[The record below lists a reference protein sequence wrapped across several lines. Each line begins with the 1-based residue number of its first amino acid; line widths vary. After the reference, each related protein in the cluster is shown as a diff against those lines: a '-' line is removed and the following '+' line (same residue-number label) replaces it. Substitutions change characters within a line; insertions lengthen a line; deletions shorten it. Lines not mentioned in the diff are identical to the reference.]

1 MKALYRSKRIT
12 SQTSGKF
19 LLARFLLPRCTASR
33 DVACPY
39 HGCSKPFR
47 TAQDLLVHTSREHN
61 VQPRPS
67 PHGCEPEKLYTEAGA
82 YYKHVEGTHSGR
94 WPRPVK
100 FPIVRGEKEF
110 KRALHTTIIYSLSM
124 GSTLRINED
133 HICLFCIMYKPYEP
147 TNCPFH
153 GCTDQRIFRTIR
165 DLRRHLVSRKHGR
178 R

>member
-39 HGCSKPFR
+39 HGCSKTFR

-61 VQPRPS
+61 FQPRPS

-94 WPRPVK
+94 WPRPIK
-100 FPIVRGEKEF
+100 FPIVRGRKSSREHYILLSYTHSAWARHFGLTKTLSAYF
-110 KRALHTTIIYSLSM
+110 VLCTSRMSLQIVPSTVAPTR
-124 GSTLRINED
+124 GSL
-133 HICLFCIMYKPYEP
+133 EP
-147 TNCPFH
+147 
-153 GCTDQRIFRTIR
+153 
-165 DLRRHLVSRKHGR
+165 
-178 R
+178 